1 MTALLK
7 IHSHYGIAGI
17 EQSKENGKIGVCTA
31 VRLNVDVFRSE
42 KLLGSVACDLLN
54 NIDALT
60 SAVVSLRR
68 VALCIFVSE
77 HSAGG
82 KQNRF

>member
-31 VRLNVDVFRSE
+31 VRLNVGIFAVE
-42 KLLGSVACDLLN
+42 QLLCTFNS
-54 NIDALT
+54 
-60 SAVVSLRR
+60 
-68 VALCIFVSE
+68 
-77 HSAGG
+77 
-82 KQNRF
+82 